1 VYPLFSVESCV
12 IFAEKDSETT
22 YPIETRLMVGRLRSK
37 NASMRIVSELIQ
49 KGTFKITDRQTLLT
63 NIGKRVSWDYEGKL
77 EIGDTQSG
85 YMQLFRQGA
94 TIVPGPFWFIQ
105 LVLHSKF
112 SITPDEPFVESSNRS
127 IKMADKNYRGII
139 FSGKIESRYLFS
151 TLRGSDI
158 LPFCHFPY
166 RSVILPVR
174 PNNANFRLVTK
185 EDALSAGHNYLYQWL
200 LNAEEKWQERR
211 QGKYGKMSIYQR
223 LNRSNGITSQHTN
236 PNFAVLYNS
245 AGRGNLISCILDLR
259 NPIEMTVNGFSFIS
273 RGFIAEHKTYVY
285 YPNTI
290 EEAYYI
296 AAILNSNYVF
306 SILKRIKSARDI
318 EKKIW
323 ELPISIY
330 DDTNNSH
337 LRLSQLGKSYS
348 HQAVNILKDE
358 TNKFDSLESLS
369 PSTVGNLRKAIKS
382 GLSKEIDEID
392 SIMKVLLSKPSVAP

>member
-1 VYPLFSVESCV
+1 
-12 IFAEKDSETT
+12 
-22 YPIETRLMVGRLRSK
+22 
-37 NASMRIVSELIQ
+37 
-49 KGTFKITDRQTLLT
+49 
-63 NIGKRVSWDYEGKL
+63 
-77 EIGDTQSG
+77 
-85 YMQLFRQGA
+85 
-94 TIVPGPFWFIQ
+94 
-105 LVLHSKF
+105 
-112 SITPDEPFVESSNRS
+112 
-127 IKMADKNYRGII
+127 
-139 FSGKIESRYLFS
+139 
-151 TLRGSDI
+151 
-158 LPFCHFPY
+158 
-166 RSVILPVR
+166 
-174 PNNANFRLVTK
+174 
-185 EDALSAGHNYLYQWL
+185 
-200 LNAEEKWQERR
+200 
-211 QGKYGKMSIYQR
+211 MSIYQR